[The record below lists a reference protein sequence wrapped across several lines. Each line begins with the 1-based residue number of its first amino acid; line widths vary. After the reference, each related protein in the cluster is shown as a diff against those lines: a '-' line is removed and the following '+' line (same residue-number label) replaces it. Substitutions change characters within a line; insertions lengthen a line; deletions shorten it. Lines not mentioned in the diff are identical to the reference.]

1 MGIYNKNAYDDF
13 KSALDLVCAV
23 VILIITSPLLL
34 LVSMLMLIF
43 YGRPII
49 YRQARLTAHGKVF
62 YILKLRTM
70 IRDAE
75 AQTGAVWAADGDPR
89 ITPFGRLLRY
99 TRMDELPQLINV
111 IRGEMSLIGPRPER
125 PEIAEEIQKTIPSF
139 KKRLA
144 VKAGITGLAQVQ
156 TGYAANIEGCRKKL
170 AFDLLYIKHRS
181 LWLDFLI
188 ALRTAGIII
197 TGSGSK

>member
-1 MGIYNKNAYDDF
+1 MLAAKKMPYDDL
-13 KSALDLVCAV
+13 KSALDLIGAV
-23 VILIITSPLLL
+23 TILVILAPLLL
-34 LVSMLMLIF
+34 LVMILMLIF

-49 YRQARLTAHGKVF
+49 YRQARLTAYGKVF

-70 IRDAE
+70 VNNAE
-75 AQTGAVWAADGDPR
+75 AHTGAVWATESDPR
-89 ITPFGRLLRY
+89 ITPFGRLLRF
-99 TRMDELPQLINV
+99 TRLDELPQLINV

-125 PEIAEEIQKTIPSF
+125 PEIAQEIAKSIPSF

-156 TGYAANIEGCRKKL
+156 TGYAADIEGCRRKL

-181 LWLDFLI
+181 LWMDMLI
-188 ALRTAGIII
+188 AIRTIGVML
-197 TGSGSK
+197 TGSGSQ

>member
-1 MGIYNKNAYDDF
+1 MPLDHKIPYDDV
-13 KSALDLVCAV
+13 KSAIDLVGAV
-23 VILIITSPLLL
+23 VILVLLFPLLIFIML
-34 LVSMLMLIF
+34 LMLVF

-70 IRDAE
+70 INNAE
-75 AQTGAVWAADGDPR
+75 AKTGAVWASESDPR

-99 TRMDELPQLINV
+99 TRIDELPQLINV

-125 PEIAEEIQKTIPSF
+125 PEIAQEIEKTIPSF
-139 KKRLA
+139 KKRLQ

-156 TGYAANIEGCRKKL
+156 TGYAANIEGCRRKL
-170 AFDLLYIKHRS
+170 AFDILYIRHRS
-181 LWLDFLI
+181 LWMDILI
-188 ALRTAGIII
+188 AIRTVGIML
-197 TGSGSK
+197 TGSGSQ